1 MASAASHG
9 LILVTGAAGFIG
21 SNVARMLAD
30 QGAQV
35 VACDWFGDGG
45 KWTNLQGVLLHDVIR
60 PEALMA
66 WLRALPAPPR
76 AIVHMGAISAT
87 TEADVDL
94 IVERNIRATLDLWT
108 YAADHAVR
116 FIYAS
121 SAATYGD
128 GAQGFVDDDSP
139 EALARLRPLN
149 AYGWSKHLV
158 DRRIADDVHRG
169 RPTPAGW
176 AGLKFFNVYGPGEAH
191 KGAMRSVAHQIY
203 PAAARGDAVAL
214 FKSDNPAFAD
224 GGQLRDFIYVADGC
238 AVIDRMLKADRLA
251 GLYNV
256 GTGAGAQ
263 LRRPRPR
270 DVHCR
275 RPTRRHPLP
284 RHAAAAAGPL
294 PILHPGRHDQAEGRR
309 PGAPLPLAGG
319 RRGRLCARR
328 TGAGTR
334 HRLKTGV
341 SWISVR
347 SGYRPNGRTLTPK
360 RTPSTTVH
368 DPSEKLATSA
378 IGLSGRKGPP
388 KRVRQHPE
396 LFP

>member
-128 GAQGFVDDDSP
+128 GAQGFLDDDSP

-256 GTGAGAQ
+256 GTGQARSFADLARAMFTAVDQ
-263 LRRPRPR
+263 PAAIHYR
-270 DVHCR
+270 DM
-275 RPTRRHPLP
+275 PPPLQG
-284 RHAAAAAGPL
+284 RYQYFTQADTTKLKAAGL
-294 PILHPGRHDQAEGRR
+294 
-309 PGAPLPLAGG
+309 APHFHSLED
-319 RRGRLCARR
+319 
-328 TGAGTR
+328 
-334 HRLKTGV
+334 GV
-341 SWISVR
+341 AAYVR
-347 SGYRPNGRTLTPK
+347 DGLVLER
-360 RTPSTTVH
+360 
-368 DPSEKLATSA
+368 ATA
-378 IGLSGRKGPP
+378 
-388 KRVRQHPE
+388 
-396 LFP
+396 